1 MIKNKN
7 QDLIHKEFYLLTKL
21 ETNHKTNY
29 LLYIT
34 LFSIYKIFICVY
46 LINLI

>member
-29 LLYIT
+29 IT